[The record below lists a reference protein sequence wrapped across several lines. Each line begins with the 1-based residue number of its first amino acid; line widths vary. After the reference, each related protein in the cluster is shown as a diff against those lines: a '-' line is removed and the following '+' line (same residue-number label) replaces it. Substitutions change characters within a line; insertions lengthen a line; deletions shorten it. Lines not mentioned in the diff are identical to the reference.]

1 MKFLALCSSDNDNV
15 ANTLDE
21 ISVGQKVEISNKKKV
36 IISTTKIPKYH
47 KIALNDI
54 PQGASIIK
62 NGICIG
68 KAIKDIDMGA
78 HIHVHNILSNRA
90 VLKGES

>member
-1 MKFLALCSSDNDNV
+1 MKFLALCSLDNDNV
-15 ANTLDE
+15 AYTFDE
-21 ISVGQKVEISNKKKV
+21 ISLGQKVEIININKV
-36 IISTTKIPKYH
+36 IISTSKIPKYH

-78 HIHVHNILSNRA
+78 HIHVHNIISNRA